1 MPKID
6 TLPAT
11 ASVQEMQRNYRKLL
25 DKVKLTRRPLF
36 LLRNNFPEAVV
47 IDVQSWEELA
57 ARVVAQEET
66 AAQEAIEDFNKTK
79 RSGKLKV
86 LRGPLTDLMD

>member
-11 ASVQEMQRNYRKLL
+11 ASVQEIQRNYRKLL

-36 LLRNNFPEAVV
+36 LLRNNFPEAVIV
-47 IDVQSWEELA
+47 DMQSWEELA
-57 ARVVAQEET
+57 SRVVAQEE
-66 AAQEAIEDFNKTK
+66 AVAQAAIEAFNKAK
-79 RSGKLKV
+79 KEGKLKV
-86 LRGPLTDLMD
+86 LRGSLTDLMD